1 MNEGSRLSTP
11 AGSRRERTVSLS
23 DQARFEALY
32 RASYGAVLRF
42 AARRTD
48 RATAEEVAAETFA
61 VAWRRLD
68 RVPDPDPLPWLY
80 VVARNEL
87 ANRRRAAA
95 SDREKAASAGALL
108 EQRGRDPAD
117 ALAERD
123 SVLRAFARLSE
134 PDRQALRLVAWEN
147 LSLIA
152 AARVAGTTR
161 LAFAM
166 RVSRARRR
174 LAAALADADR
184 DPALSPRPSET

>member
-61 VAWRRLD
+61 VAWRLLD
-68 RVPDPDPLPWLY
+68 GIPDRDPLPWLY

-147 LSLIA
+147 LSHAA

>member
-1 MNEGSRLSTP
+1 
-11 AGSRRERTVSLS
+11 VSLS

-61 VAWRRLD
+61 VAWRLLD
-68 RVPDPDPLPWLY
+68 GIPDRDPLPWLY

-147 LSLIA
+147 LSHAA